1 MSEKTPPAAEQAPT
15 AVEVLDRNVAPTP
28 DQIPDLGLVPS
39 RNYMQAVEL
48 GHVAA
53 ASGLYPDAR
62 TAARAAMVIM
72 VGMDLG
78 IPPAASLM
86 GIHIMESSDGK
97 VHFLIEGKLLGS
109 LINEREGYAYKVLS
123 SSEEACE
130 LEFLRDGERIG
141 PNIVWD
147 KAKAV
152 KASLWGKKG
161 PWQNYP
167 AEMLRWRALA
177 EGTRIYFPEVLS
189 GQSIYVEGEFGESD
203 TNYRAALEGPK
214 APPALA
220 DEEAEGLRKNADEI
234 FAEIVALN
242 PDRLLRGRKER
253 MVKQAEHSHTA
264 LQGVVA
270 SLEDLRDTEATYQAR
285 LTELEEVAGEKPT
298 KEVKARAERRGSQR
312 ERIEV
317 VEKALAD
324 AREAAETPA
333 ATEGGED
340 AVEA

>member
-1 MSEKTPPAAEQAPT
+1 MSEKTTPAAEQAT
-15 AVEVLDRNVAPTP
+15 AVEVLDRNTPPTP
-28 DQIPDLGLVPS
+28 DEIPALGLTPS

-123 SSEEACE
+123 TSEEACE
-130 LEFLRDGERIG
+130 LEFLRNGEPAG
-141 PNIVWD
+141 PNITWD

-152 KASLWGKKG
+152 KAGLWNKKG

-203 TNYRAALEGPK
+203 TNYRQALEGPQ

-220 DEEAEGLRKNADEI
+220 DEEAETLRKEADEI

-242 PDRLLRGRKER
+242 PDRLLRGRKAR
-253 MVKQAEHSHTA
+253 MIKQAEHSHAA
-264 LQGVVA
+264 LRDVVG
-270 SLEDLRDTEATYQAR
+270 SLEDLRDTEAVYQER
-285 LTELEEVAGEKPT
+285 LADLTEVAGEKPA
-298 KEVKARAERRGSQR
+298 KEVAARAERRGSQR

-317 VEKALAD
+317 VEKALTT
-324 AREAAETPA
+324 AREAADKGASGEEETS
-333 ATEGGED
+333 
-340 AVEA
+340 